1 MPDILFVTL
10 DGGGNLP
17 LTLRI
22 GRELRCRGHRVRV
35 LAHEALR
42 ITVDNAGLEFRAY
55 RNSPAWTP
63 HEIHGMWKLVTRML
77 AVMTNPGI
85 GQDLLDAVREDPADL
100 VVIDC
105 MLFNALDAAARKG
118 LRHAVLFPTFFGC
131 LDEMLPRSPFGIGAR
146 IKGLEPHRLWRQADL
161 ALVCSDRMLDPAG
174 RRAHDGNLVWTGA
187 VHDAKEPAVTRIPP
201 IVLASLSTGGLP
213 GQRRVLQNILDAVA
227 GLDVELVMTTG
238 PSVDPVGLH
247 APANATVHQYVPHN
261 ELMPACSAVIGHGG
275 HGTTFR
281 ALAHGLPMLI
291 LPMSPL
297 TDQPTIGKTVAA
309 AGAGRVLRKRAHPR
323 RIRSALDE
331 LLRAESYRAGAAAL
345 GARIRATD
353 GAAAAADQ
361 LLTLIDREF

>member
-10 DGGGNLP
+10 DGGGNVP

-22 GRELRCRGHRVRV
+22 GRELLRRGNRVRA

-55 RNSPAWTP
+55 RNSPPWTP
-63 HEIHGMWKLVTRML
+63 HEIHGTWKLVTGML

-85 GQDLLDAVREDPADL
+85 GQDLLDTVREDPADL

-105 MLFNALDAAARKG
+105 MLFNALDAAAREG
-118 LRHAVLFPTFFGC
+118 LRHVALFPTFFGC

-146 IKGLEPHRLWRQADL
+146 LRGLRPHRLWRQADL
-161 ALVCSDRMLDPAG
+161 ALVCSDRELDPAG

-187 VHDAKEPAVTRIPP
+187 VHDAKGPAVGRVPP
-201 IVLASLSTGGLP
+201 LVLASLSTGGFP
-213 GQRRVLQNILDAVA
+213 GQRRVLQNILDAVES
-227 GLDVELVMTTG
+227 LDVELVVTTG
-238 PSVDPVGLH
+238 PAVDPTGLRT
-247 APANATVHQYVPHN
+247 PANTTVHRYIPHN
-261 ELMPACSAVIGHGG
+261 ELMPTCSVVVGHGG

-309 AGAGRVLRKRAHPR
+309 SGAGKVLRKTAHPR
-323 RIRSALDE
+323 QIRDALDE
-331 LLRAESYRAGAAAL
+331 LLRVESYRAGAAAL

-353 GAAAAADQ
+353 GASAAADQ
-361 LLTLIDREF
+361 LLTLIER